1 MIRPRLTATIG
12 GVITNR
18 VEVQAVKP
26 EPRARTKGR
35 WRADRTVSD
44 VRIKCV
50 TAPEET
56 WQEIDE
62 AAQRLQI
69 NRSDFLRRAARLLL
83 EQLAQAADR
92 TARGCG
98 AGTAS
103 CTSRSAPRTTAPG
116 SRR

>member
-18 VEVQAVKP
+18 VDVQAVRP

-35 WRADRTVSD
+35 WRADLTASD
-44 VRIKCV
+44 VVQRCI
-50 TAPEET
+50 TASEAQWREY
-56 WQEIDE
+56 DE

-69 NRSDFLRRAARLLL
+69 NRSDFMRRGARLLL
-83 EQLAQAADR
+83 DQIAQAADR

-98 AGTAS
+98 AGTVS
-103 CTSRSAPRTTAPG
+103 CTSRSAPSTTAPR

>member
-26 EPRARTKGR
+26 APRARTKGR
-35 WRADRTVSD
+35 WRADLTASD
-44 VRIKCV
+44 VVQRCISASEDQWC
-50 TAPEET
+50 
-56 WQEIDE
+56 EIDE

-69 NRSDFLRRAARLLL
+69 NRSHFLRRAARLLL
-83 EQLAQAADR
+83 EQLAQTADR